1 MLCSDLTA
9 VEQHHVFTDSS
20 EFHVLLSDSRS
31 SLYSVTQRRAR
42 LADIV
47 LWFHSVHTTLK
58 LGGAYVWET
67 LGLTPAAT
75 EINFEV

>member
-1 MLCSDLTA
+1 MFSLI
-9 VEQHHVFTDSS
+9 
-20 EFHVLLSDSRS
+20 LLSSMFCCPTAGPLS
-31 SLYSVTQRRAR
+31 TVSPSVGAR